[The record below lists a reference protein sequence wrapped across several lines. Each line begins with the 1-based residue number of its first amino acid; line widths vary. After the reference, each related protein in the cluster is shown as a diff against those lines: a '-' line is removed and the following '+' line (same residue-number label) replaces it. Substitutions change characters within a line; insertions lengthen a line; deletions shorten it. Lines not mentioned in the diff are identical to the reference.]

1 MCIRDRGKQVAIE
14 KWDKNKQQVRGKDE
28 ETVSLNNYL
37 KAVKAKLYGKEA
49 ELLDRGFVITAQL
62 LYDAY
67 FDKVACLKERSLL
80 SVLEGHNAERKAMI
94 KNENI

>member
-1 MCIRDRGKQVAIE
+1 M
-14 KWDKNKQQVRGKDE
+14 
-28 ETVSLNNYL
+28 
-37 KAVKAKLYGKEA
+37 GKEA

-80 SVLEGHNAERKAMI
+80 SVLEEHNAERKAMI

>member
-1 MCIRDRGKQVAIE
+1 MKL
-14 KWDKNKQQVRGKDE
+14 
-28 ETVSLNNYL
+28 TVKKITFYEWKSFGPIIYDGNYL

-80 SVLEGHNAERKAMI
+80 SVLEEHNAERKAMI